1 MPNLKAFARG
11 LFAMETHF
19 QACKFSQFLRRSS
32 TSTIF
37 ALASG
42 SVRSAIATIRVSG
55 PHTAAVLRRI
65 AKLEQPT
72 PRKALLR
79 KLVHP
84 CSGIHLDTAIVLWF
98 PSPGSYTGEDCCE
111 LNVHGGIG
119 VVSAVLGALSHVDGV
134 RQAEPGEFTKRA
146 FMNGKMDLAEVEGLS
161 DLLKAETEAQRVQ
174 ALAQMEGS
182 LSMLYRQWTNDLKM
196 CLANVEAFIDFSE
209 DQGIEETILDS
220 AAVQAERLA
229 AEIQIHLLD
238 GRRGERLRSGVK
250 VAIVGRTNVGKSSL
264 FNALCQR
271 DAAIV
276 SPIAGTT
283 RDVVESTLDIGGYPA
298 VFSDTA
304 GLRHS
309 DDLVEREGIL
319 RAQRWAANADL
330 ALIVVEARELLRFN
344 PATDFVDDH
353 LKELGIK
360 SCTAHRLIIF
370 NKLDLLSED
379 EKVMVEEHARSMR
392 IDSCFTSCTNQQG
405 IGDLVKILGTHLEDM
420 CGRPVDSSPV
430 LTQERHR
437 RHLEQCLKHL
447 KLFSTEVRHDSVIG
461 AEHLRIALT
470 HLGRITGRVFTE
482 EILDVIFR
490 DFCIGK

>member
-1 MPNLKAFARG
+1 MNARFYAWSPVRILQLCFVASPNWSSRHHEKLFCANSCTLARE
-11 LFAMETHF
+11 F
-19 QACKFSQFLRRSS
+19 
-32 TSTIF
+32 
-37 ALASG
+37 
-42 SVRSAIATIRVSG
+42 
-55 PHTAAVLRRI
+55 
-65 AKLEQPT
+65 
-72 PRKALLR
+72 
-79 KLVHP
+79 
-84 CSGIHLDTAIVLWF
+84 HLDTAIVLWF

-111 LNVHGGIG
+111 LHVHGGIG
-119 VVSAVLGALSHVDGV
+119 VVSAVMAALSRVDGV

-146 FMNGKMDLAEVEGLS
+146 FMNGKMDLAE
-161 DLLKAETEAQRVQ
+161 EAF
-174 ALAQMEGS
+174 S
-182 LSMLYRQWTNDLKM
+182 TLYRKWTNDLKM

-209 DQGIEETILDS
+209 DQGIEEAILDS

-229 AEIQIHLLD
+229 TEIQIYLA
-238 GRRGERLRSGVK
+238 GWP
-250 VAIVGRTNVGKSSL
+250 ACL

-309 DDLVEREGIL
+309 DDPIEREGIL

-330 ALIVVEARELLRFN
+330 ALIVVEAREMLRSN
-344 PATDFVDDH
+344 LTADFVDNH
-353 LKELGIK
+353 LKELGIE
-360 SCTAHRLIIF
+360 SCAQHRLIIF
-370 NKLDLLSED
+370 NKLDLLSKD
-379 EKVMVEEHARSMR
+379 EKTIVEERARCMR
-392 IDSCFTSCTNQQG
+392 IDSCFTSCTKEQG
-405 IGDLVKILGTHLEDM
+405 IGDLVKILGAHLEDL
-420 CGRPVDSSPV
+420 CGRPADSSPV

-447 KLFSTEVRHDSVIG
+447 KLFGTDVRHDSVIG

-470 HLGRITGRVFTE
+470 HLGKITGRVFTE

>member
-1 MPNLKAFARG
+1 MKACARA
-11 LFAMETHF
+11 LFTLDTCF
-19 QACKFSQFLRRSS
+19 YACKFSPFLRRSS

-55 PHTAAVLRRI
+55 PHTEAVLRRI

-72 PRKALLR
+72 PRKAILR

-84 CSGIHLDTAIVLWF
+84 LSGIHLDTAIVLWF

-111 LNVHGGIG
+111 LHVHGGIG

-161 DLLKAETEAQRVQ
+161 DLLKAETEAQRMQ

-182 LSMLYRQWTNDLKM
+182 LSTLYRKWTNDVKM

-209 DQGIEETILDS
+209 DQGIEETILES
-220 AAVQAERLA
+220 AAAQAERLA
-229 AEIQIHLLD
+229 TEIQIHLLD
-238 GRRGERLRSGVK
+238 GRRGERLRDGVK

-264 FNALCQR
+264 FNAICQR

-283 RDVVESTLDIGGYPA
+283 RD
-298 VFSDTA
+298 

-309 DDLVEREGIL
+309 DDFVEREGIL

-330 ALIVVEARELLRFN
+330 ALIVVEAQELLRSSL
-344 PATDFVDDH
+344 ATDFIDNH
-353 LKELGIK
+353 LKELGIE
-360 SCTAHRLIIF
+360 SCAQHRLIIF
-370 NKLDLLSED
+370 NKLDLLSKD
-379 EKVMVEEHARSMR
+379 EKVIVEERARSMP
-392 IDSCFTSCTNQQG
+392 IDSCFTSCTEQQG
-405 IGDLVKILGTHLEDM
+405 ISDLVKILATYLEGL
-420 CGRPVDSSPV
+420 CGRPADSSPA

-470 HLGRITGRVFTE
+470 HLGKITGRVFTE

>member
-1 MPNLKAFARG
+1 MEVVKVHTRA
-11 LFAMETHF
+11 LFAMNARF
-19 QACKFSQFLRRSS
+19 YACKFSPFPRRSS

-42 SVRSAIATIRVSG
+42 SVRCAIAAIRVSG
-55 PHTAAVLRRI
+55 PHTATVLRRI

-72 PRKALLR
+72 PRKAILR

-111 LNVHGGIG
+111 LHVHGGMG
-119 VVSAVLGALSHVDGV
+119 VVSAVMAALSRVDGV

-182 LSMLYRQWTNDLKM
+182 LSTLYRKWTNDLKM

-209 DQGIEETILDS
+209 DQGIEEAILDS

-229 AEIQIHLLD
+229 TEIQIYLLD
-238 GRRGERLRSGVK
+238 GRRGERLRDGVK

-309 DDLVEREGIL
+309 DDPIEREGIL

-330 ALIVVEARELLRFN
+330 ALIVVEAREMLRSN
-344 PATDFVDDH
+344 LTADFVDNH
-353 LKELGIK
+353 LKELGIE
-360 SCTAHRLIIF
+360 SCAQHRLIIF
-370 NKLDLLSED
+370 NKLDLLSKD
-379 EKVMVEEHARSMR
+379 EKTIVEERARCMR
-392 IDSCFTSCTNQQG
+392 IDSCFTSCTKEEG
-405 IGDLVKILGTHLEDM
+405 IGDLVKILGAHLEDL
-420 CGRPVDSSPV
+420 CGRPADSSPV

-447 KLFSTEVRHDSVIG
+447 KLFGTDVRHDSVIG

-470 HLGRITGRVFTE
+470 HLGKITGRVFTE